1 MARGHADLPR
11 NTPAVVLQK
20 RAIFDALKRIDN
32 DPQAR
37 ARATLQSRRLNPG
50 PARIDRLARSYH
62 PGHQHR
68 VPCIPQPR
76 QNATPATA
84 T

>member
-1 MARGHADLPR
+1 ML
-11 NTPAVVLQK
+11 
-20 RAIFDALKRIDN
+20 
-32 DPQAR
+32 
-37 ARATLQSRRLNPG
+37 ATLQSRRLNPG

-68 VPCIPQPR
+68 VPCIPQPK